1 MDQKTKNF
9 FNAVSEIAL
18 FNMEAHPQMLTGAL
32 QQAINYDFDIAVSLW
47 EFYLEKY
54 ETVFLKV
61 KKTNQC
67 LSIDALEVFL
77 QKSEQKTTKAICS
90 SAILKKYLL
99 GESDVAFSPYVIN
112 YVVSAV
118 IAGKM
123 ETADVF
129 VKSLLK
135 HEKFGK
141 IWMEILSQT
150 REKLL
155 AKHHGATLRL
165 PPKTTNYFNS
175 YAQKIKSSEKAVLL
189 QRIKELS

>member
-9 FNAVSEIAL
+9 FNAISEIAL

-32 QQAINYDFDIAVSLW
+32 QQAINYDFDTAVSLW

-54 ETVFLKV
+54 ESVFLKV
-61 KKTNQC
+61 KKTNQS
-67 LSIDALEVFL
+67 LSVDTLEVFL
-77 QKSEQKTTKAICS
+77 QKSEQKTTKAICAS
-90 SAILKKYLL
+90 TILKKYLL
-99 GESDVAFSPYVIN
+99 SESDVAFSPYVIN

-118 IAGKM
+118 IAGKT
-123 ETADVF
+123 ETADIYVRF
-129 VKSLLK
+129 LLK

-155 AKHHGATLRL
+155 AKHHGTTLKL
-165 PPKTTNYFNS
+165 PPKMTNYFNS